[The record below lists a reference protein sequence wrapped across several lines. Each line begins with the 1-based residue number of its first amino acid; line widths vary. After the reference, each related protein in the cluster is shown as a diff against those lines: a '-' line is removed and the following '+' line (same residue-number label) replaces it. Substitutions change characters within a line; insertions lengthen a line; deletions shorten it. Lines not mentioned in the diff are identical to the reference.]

1 MATIYLMKQTNFSA
15 ESFQQTVENLGLMDK
30 LQRSEKIVLKPNLTT
45 AQKDDHHKGVT
56 TPLWIME
63 LVIEGVRGING
74 HAKILVVESDC
85 GKENRAR
92 DKFVN
97 HGMQTL
103 VEKDRNLELY
113 NLSENPIS
121 TFDFQGSYFRR
132 KIEMPS
138 LFGEEIFFIS
148 LAKAKTH
155 QLTVFSGILKNQFGC
170 LPMSDK
176 TSYHPYISKV
186 LADVNAFILPSLSIL
201 EVCPGMEGSGPLHGQ
216 DRDLGIISLSDNP
229 VELDAFFIAALGL
242 SRYQPPYITQSREQL
257 RPFYPMEPLRVFHK
271 DLLEGIVPFLYIPKR
286 KRKKIQAGLL
296 VQKFGLLIERVG
308 KRLQRK

>member
-1 MATIYLMKQTNFSA
+1 MATIYLIKQTDFTA
-15 ESFQQTVENLGLMDK
+15 ESFQQTIENLGLMDQ
-30 LQRSEKIVLKPNLTT
+30 LQRTEKIVLKPNLTT
-45 AQKDDHHKGVT
+45 AQTDDRHKGVT

-63 LVIEGVRGING
+63 MVIEGVRGVNS

-85 GKENRAR
+85 GKRNRVR

-113 NLSENPIS
+113 NLSENPVS
-121 TFDFQGSYFRR
+121 AFDFQGTYFRR
-132 KIEMPS
+132 QIEMPS
-138 LFGEEIFFIS
+138 LLGEDIFFIS

-155 QLTVFSGILKNQFGC
+155 QQAVFSGILKNQFGC
-170 LPMSDK
+170 LAMSDK
-176 TSYHPYISKV
+176 TSYHPYMSKV

-201 EVCPGMEGSGPLHGQ
+201 EVCPGMEGSGPLHGR
-216 DRDLGIISLSDNP
+216 DRDLGIVSLSDNP

-242 SRYQPPYITQSREQL
+242 SRYKPPYITQSRKQL
-257 RPFYPMEPLRVFHK
+257 QAFYPMEPLQVFHQ
-271 DLLEGIVPFLYIPKR
+271 DLLEGIVPFLYIPWR

-296 VQKFGLLIERVG
+296 IQKFGLLIERLG